1 MQFGGIP
8 FSCQPLTAIQWVI
21 CVALGLGELIW
32 GQLIAFIPTKRLPKQ
47 LSVSLLL
54 NKPKLNLVSWQPD
67 NSRTTTVRSVPDSP
81 QNQDTRFDPQP
92 SLSYITNHKSRID
105 FLRRLF
111 QHERAK
117 ERISLNVFLLSVS
130 IPCMWLDWMT
140 IIIMWRHQSYAGLSH
155 THIGVGGERITLMIV
170 SNKKQKKWHFVPLN
184 GSQFCVICPHHVTTW
199 IFINK
204 WNCALWCHLV
214 LLKYILHVSKRP
226 CRQNKLQLFEKIRQ
240 NFVYVMWLGS

>member
-32 GQLIAFIPTKRLPKQ
+32 GQIIAFIPTKRLPKQ

-54 NKPKLNLVSWQPD
+54 NKPKLNLVSWF
-67 NSRTTTVRSVPDSP
+67 NRTTSRTMTVRSGPDRSCP
-81 QNQDTRFDPQP
+81 QNQDSRFDPQP

-130 IPCMWLDWMT
+130 IPCM
-140 IIIMWRHQSYAGLSH
+140 
-155 THIGVGGERITLMIV
+155 
-170 SNKKQKKWHFVPLN
+170 
-184 GSQFCVICPHHVTTW
+184 
-199 IFINK
+199 
-204 WNCALWCHLV
+204 
-214 LLKYILHVSKRP
+214 
-226 CRQNKLQLFEKIRQ
+226 
-240 NFVYVMWLGS
+240 